1 MTYGFLNIYKPKG
14 ITSFDVIFKLRK
26 ILQIKKI
33 GHTGTLDPMAEGV
46 LIVALSEA
54 TKIIEFM
61 MMHEKAYSAEII
73 LGSESTTY
81 DAEGELKIVGS
92 QKPDFEQVQD
102 VLNTFKGE
110 VDQVPPIYSALKING
125 KKAYELAREGK
136 KIEMKS
142 RKVTINDIVLIDY
155 NYPTLNIDVECSS
168 GTYIRS
174 LAHDIGQKLGT
185 GAYLSKLLRTKVGH
199 FLIEDSVSLEDL
211 EIDGLDKYLIPIEAL
226 SLNFPSVEISRN
238 ELNKLNLGQFI
249 ERDDVVEEVVCAFH
263 DKKLVGIL
271 EKVKDTDKP
280 LYKYKKKINT

>member
-1 MTYGFLNIYKPKG
+1 M
-14 ITSFDVIFKLRK
+14 
-26 ILQIKKI
+26 
-33 GHTGTLDPMAEGV
+33 
-46 LIVALSEA
+46 
-54 TKIIEFM
+54 
-61 MMHEKAYSAEII
+61 
-73 LGSESTTY
+73 
-81 DAEGELKIVGS
+81 
-92 QKPDFEQVQD
+92 
-102 VLNTFKGE
+102 
-110 VDQVPPIYSALKING
+110 
-125 KKAYELAREGK
+125 
-136 KIEMKS
+136 
-142 RKVTINDIVLIDY
+142 LIDY